1 MNGELLMLFVILCL
15 ALLLSSFL
23 GVRFRE
29 GMDNPE
35 STTPANAAP
44 ADAVATPLIDNVTPS
59 SQGDTQ
65 SGPSSYGVETAVRTG
80 GNTRTVSGTG
90 GPMIGTTSVSD
101 KMPSVSTRTDYDNYN
116 HYSRSAEPVLYYGPG
131 GSTARII
138 DIGNF
143 TRLVISKK
151 NGKTDVY
158 YINNAAADPRAKIFF
173 GPDGSSAKI
182 TMDNT
187 GKNIVEIIGQDGEK
201 TTFHS
206 DNIYNSVSVDETLN
220 EANNSV
226 SNYQTKYDEA
236 FSPNIMMSQNP
247 NQLPPGIHRNQ
258 IPAGEEDLYIL
269 KSQVIFPNCPACPS
283 PIVKCPK
290 KDELDDTSKCPPCP
304 PCARCPE
311 PSYECKKVPTYKAFN
326 PDTMPIPVLN
336 SFSTFGM

>member
-29 GMDNPE
+29 GMDNADA
-35 STTPANAAP
+35 TPANAAP
-44 ADAVATPLIDNVTPS
+44 ANAVASPLIDNVTPS
-59 SQGDTQ
+59 SQTDTQ
-65 SGPSSYGVETAVRTG
+65 SGPSLYGVETNVRTG
-80 GNTRTVSGTG
+80 GNTKTISGT

-101 KMPSVSTRTDYDNYN
+101 KMPAVSTRMDYDNYN

-143 TRLVISKK
+143 TRLVINSK

-187 GKNIVEIIGQDGEK
+187 GKNIVEIIGKDGEK

-206 DNIYNSVSVDETLN
+206 DNIYTSVSVDDSLN

-236 FSPNIMMSQNP
+236 FSSNIMMSQNP
-247 NQLPPGIHRNQ
+247 NQLPPGIPRNQ

-269 KSQVIFPNCPACPS
+269 KSQVIFPNCPACPN

-290 KDELDDTSKCPPCP
+290 KDEVDDTSKCPPCP